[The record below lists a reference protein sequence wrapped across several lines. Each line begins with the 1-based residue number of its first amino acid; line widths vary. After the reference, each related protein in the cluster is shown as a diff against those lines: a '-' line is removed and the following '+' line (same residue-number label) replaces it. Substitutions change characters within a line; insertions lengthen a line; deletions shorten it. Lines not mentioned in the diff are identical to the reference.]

1 MNGGAGKEQKN
12 ALKLKTKEKQIRP
25 VWEREAEVPADMQ
38 ETKLG
43 VIEETCREGQLIR
56 MPTSTFPAI

>member
-12 ALKLKTKEKQIRP
+12 ALKLKMKGKQIRP
-25 VWEREAEVPADMQ
+25 EWGREAEVPVDVE

-43 VIEETCREGQLIR
+43 VIEEKCREGQ
-56 MPTSTFPAI
+56 